1 MEDRA
6 SDHPPVFPVYL
17 LASTAGKMEGMKFL
31 TDHDER
37 RVLEVQ
43 FQKCKLFLQRRGD
56 LACGFQSKCARPR
69 RIKLLSSPTRFGVV
83 LLRR

>member
-31 TDHDER
+31 TDHNER
-37 RVLEVQ
+37 GVLEVQ

-56 LACGFQSKCARPR
+56 LACSFQSKCVRPQ
-69 RIKLLSSPTRFGVV
+69 RIKLLSNPTSVGVV
-83 LLRR
+83 LLQR